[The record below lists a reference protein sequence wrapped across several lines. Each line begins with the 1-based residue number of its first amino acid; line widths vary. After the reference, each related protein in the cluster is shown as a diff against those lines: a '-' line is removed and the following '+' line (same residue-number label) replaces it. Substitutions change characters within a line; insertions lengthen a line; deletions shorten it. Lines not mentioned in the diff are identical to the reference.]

1 MAVLGP
7 DVILAG
13 AAVRLAIHA
22 IYSSFTILSLD
33 GGNSCLLQAVIGS
46 ACISEYHLI
55 FAL

>member
-46 ACISEYHLI
+46 ACIS
-55 FAL
+55 